1 LYQIYFKHLSKIK
14 IGLAGNPQAIGQYLD
29 YLQKNDSFRIIGSF
43 DSTDPKNFETFY
55 GLSPFSDFIKRA
67 DAILFCGFN
76 HISIFDMLIECI
88 RNSKHVL
95 VEKFPDL
102 NYTELSVLQKLNREA
117 GVSFLISNVSGSGC
131 VYTTARQSVI
141 KPSFVQ
147 NRITVPFNFNF
158 TDHHSREILCET
170 IDMVLRCVNS
180 PVSKVKVNRQYI
192 FNQKPDEVKLHLTF
206 DNSTTSEVILNTVSH
221 EHSNTLQL
229 YQKGKIIFAD
239 IQSFKVEETRLDLDL
254 EHKLPLE
261 HVGSS
266 TTSVAQKMQKFE
278 KKIMYFDVIQKDLL
292 NFVDCI
298 SNRVSP
304 LVSIE
309 EALNVV
315 SVMQHFTYS
324 QHESFV

>member
-1 LYQIYFKHLSKIK
+1 LLKIK
-14 IGLAGNPQAIGQYLD
+14 IGLAGSPEAISQYLT
-29 YLQKNDSFRIIGSF
+29 YVQKNDMFKIIGSF
-43 DSTDPKNFETFY
+43 DSTDAKNFEAFY
-55 GLSPFSDFIKRA
+55 GLSPFTDFLKRT
-67 DAILFCGFN
+67 DAVIFCGLN
-76 HISIFDMLIECI
+76 HINIFDLLIECI
-88 RNSKHVL
+88 RNSKHIL
-95 VEKFPDL
+95 IEKFPDL
-102 NYTELSVLQKLNREA
+102 NFTELSVLHKLNREA
-117 GVSFLISNVSGSGC
+117 GVSFLISNVHGSGC
-131 VYTTARQSVI
+131 VYTTARQSVMRPTFI
-141 KPSFVQ
+141 Q
-147 NRITVPFNFNF
+147 NRINVPFNFNF

-192 FNQKPDEVKLHLTF
+192 FNQKPDEIKLSITF
-206 DNSTTSEVILNTVSH
+206 DNSTTSDITLNMVSH
-221 EHSNTLQL
+221 EHSNTLLL
-229 YQKGKIIFAD
+229 YQKGKIIQAD
-239 IQSFKVEETRLDLDL
+239 IQGFKVEETRIDLDL

-261 HVGSS
+261 QSDSS
-266 TTSVAQKMQKFE
+266 STSVAQKMQKLE

-324 QHESFV
+324 QHESIV

>member
-1 LYQIYFKHLSKIK
+1 LLKIK
-14 IGLAGNPQAIGQYLD
+14 IGLAGNPRAISQYLN
-29 YLQKNDSFRIIGSF
+29 YLQHNDSFKIIGSF
-43 DSTDPKNFETFY
+43 DSTDARNFESFY

-67 DAILFCGFN
+67 DAVFFCGLD
-76 HISIFDMLIECI
+76 HIHIFDMLVECI

-102 NYTELSVLQKLNREA
+102 NYTELSVLQKLNKEA
-117 GVSFLISNVSGSGC
+117 AVSFLISNVQGSGC

-141 KPSFVQ
+141 KPTFIQ
-147 NRITVPFNFNF
+147 NRINVPFNFNF
-158 TDHHSREILCET
+158 TDHHSRETLCET

-180 PVSKVKVNRQYI
+180 PVSKVKVNKQYI
-192 FNQKPDEVKLHLTF
+192 FNQKPDEVKLGITF
-206 DNSTTSEVILNTVSH
+206 HNSTTSEIILNTVSH
-221 EHSNTLQL
+221 EHSNSLLL
-229 YQKGKIIFAD
+229 YQKGKIIMAD
-239 IQSFKVEETRLDLDL
+239 IRSFRIEETRIDLDL

-261 HVGSS
+261 HLESS
-266 TTSVAQKMQKFE
+266 KTTIAQKMQKFE

-298 SNRVSP
+298 ANCVSP